1 MRILIAE
8 DDLTS
13 RNILAAVLKKNGHEV
28 LETVDGAEAW
38 DEMQKPDAPK
48 LAILD
53 WLMPE
58 IDGLEVARRIRALS
72 PPHPPYIIM
81 LTQRDKT
88 NDIITAL
95 DAGADDYLAKPFD
108 PGELRARI
116 GVGQRM
122 VKIQELLAAQ
132 VVELKRATEQVKTL
146 HGILPICSLCKKI
159 RNDQGYWDKVE
170 VYMRDHSEAE
180 FIQSFCPEC
189 LEKNYPELYKGAKKL
204 IPKQARL
211 AKCNLAQY

>member
-13 RNILAAVLKKNGHEV
+13 RNMLAAVLKKNGHEV
-28 LETVDGAEAW
+28 LETANGAEAW
-38 DEMQKPDAPK
+38 NEMQKPDAPK

-58 IDGLEVARRIRALS
+58 LDGLEVARRVRALQ
-72 PPHPPYIIM
+72 PPQPPYIIM

-88 NDIITAL
+88 DDIITAL
-95 DAGADDYLAKPFD
+95 DAGVDDYLAKPFD
-108 PGELRARI
+108 PEELRARI

-122 VKIQELLAAQ
+122 VKIQERLAAQ
-132 VVELKRATEQVKTL
+132 VIELKQAMAQVKTL

-189 LEKNYPELYKGAKKL
+189 LEKHYPVFSKEVLKKNR
-204 IPKQARL
+204 PK
-211 AKCNLAQY
+211 